1 MFQLIPIILTNSA
14 IRKLIIFLTNLTNN
28 NSKYPWK
35 LGPGAG
41 KDGGLLDHHST
52 TSLAT
57 PLINLAD
64 HNISPS
70 LDKQLVLELEV
81 REVGLELIDWFPSC
95 VGLCHVRPVNEHV
108 PNSSA

>member
-1 MFQLIPIILTNSA
+1 M
-14 IRKLIIFLTNLTNN
+14 FLTNLTNN

-41 KDGGLLDHHST
+41 KDGGRALLDHRSA

-64 HNISPS
+64 HNTSHMPMQEH
-70 LDKQLVLELEV
+70 DTGVLAA
-81 REVGLELIDWFPSC
+81 
-95 VGLCHVRPVNEHV
+95 
-108 PNSSA
+108 NSSVSVGTRPTYKEQ